1 MTGDLTVIMPVFN
14 CERWIGAAIDSVL
27 AGADGLLELIVV
39 NDGSTDASAE
49 IARRYGEPVRV
60 IDQENRGHA
69 GARNTGLAAA
79 RGELVGWLDADDL
92 WAAGIPDPRRAVLTD
107 DIDVV
112 LARVQPVA
120 GDPPV
125 PVGDTLPGVQL

>member
-69 GARNTGLAAA
+69 GARNTGLAARCTA
-79 RGELVGWLDADDL
+79 SGRG
-92 WAAGIPDPRRAVLTD
+92 RSRAT
-107 DIDVV
+107 
-112 LARVQPVA
+112 
-120 GDPPV
+120 GS
-125 PVGDTLPGVQL
+125 